1 MIPQAEISKL
11 AFREG
16 MSDKVI
22 EKDYVITWI
31 LLALADS
38 KLEDCLVFKGG
49 TALKKVYFPDYRYSE
64 DLDFTLRKEIA
75 NDDLLTKLSES
86 LKELAK
92 EQGFQL
98 DVPPEKIEKRT
109 DSLTAYVNFVGPLQA
124 RLDSRSIKLDFTL
137 SEKLIFPIEA
147 KEVHSPYSDA
157 VSKSFAT
164 YALEE
169 ILVEKLCAIIGRT
182 EPRDIYD
189 VSYLFGINDIDF
201 QRIPDAFREKAEFK
215 GIDPERLK
223 RCLNDKKDKYE
234 RMWKTRLEHQIKELP
249 HLAEVLREL
258 NRVLRKYDL

>member
-38 KLEDCLVFKGG
+38 ELEDFLVFKDG
-49 TALKKVYFPDYRYSE
+49 TALKKIYFPKYRYSG

-75 NDDLLTKLSES
+75 NDDLLVRLNGILEK
-86 LKELAK
+86 LAK
-92 EQGFQL
+92 EQGLQF
-98 DVPPEKIEKRT
+98 DVPPEKIEKRA
-109 DSLTAYVNFVGPLQA
+109 DSLTAYINFVGPLQA

-147 KEVHSPYSDA
+147 KEIHTPYSDA
-157 VSKSFAT
+157 ISKSFAT
-164 YALEE
+164 YSLEE

-189 VSYLFGINDIDF
+189 LNYLFGINDIDF
-201 QRIPDAFREKAEFK
+201 HGIPDAFREKAEFK
-215 GIDPERLK
+215 GIDPKRLK
-223 RCLNDKKDKYE
+223 GSLNDKKDKYE

-258 NRVLRKYDL
+258 NRNLRKYNL